1 MKMKKIYRFLLLS
14 ICFICSIN
22 IVHGQTNF
30 NKARLNKTN
39 LPANFRFI
47 YNSDGLNIF
56 ADIATPITPEKVYAY
71 VDEAARAG
79 VTSFFIS
86 PNVGMLMNY
95 PTKVGDMIGENVS
108 PELNMTIVPDTKSGL
123 IKGILNLRELL
134 KNEHDPLGLI
144 LKQAKDQKMEAFIS
158 FRPNE
163 VHAVEQKDNL
173 LLSRF
178 WKQHPE
184 WRIGNYNDSV
194 ARVYHDIMGPRTSP
208 IVTGWLSAGLNFAIP
223 EVRTYQLAMLR
234 EICER
239 YNIDGLEIDFQR
251 FPMYFKPGEET
262 RNVET
267 MTQWIRD
274 IKKMVNAVGRTKK
287 HPIMLTARI
296 MADPQQNIAIGL
308 DPATWAK
315 KKLVDFVIVSHYLHN
330 NFPLPIS
337 EYRKIFPESYP
348 IYASVEVA
356 SDIATYR
363 TIAGQLWKSQING
376 ISLFNFF
383 TTRERGAQP
392 PFDLIHQIGYP
403 AMLDSVK
410 RSEMKNQDTD
420 PILLVANKH
429 SSTLSFINPRDLEVI
444 ATIPTGPNPHEIAVT
459 PDQRYAYLSS
469 YQPPGNTISVIDL
482 VNRKQIKTIQT
493 GQYTRIHGTAMAPD
507 GKNAYFTA
515 GQSGFVVEIDT
526 KTNEIT
532 RSIPTYGKISHMV
545 YVSRDGLRLYT
556 ANIGTE
562 NVSVIDRK
570 TGNLIAQIPCGGGS
584 EGMSFTPDDK
594 YLWVGNQTAGTI
606 TVVDLATYKPIET
619 FPCKGMPVRIK
630 FTNDGKFAL
639 VPGWVKDGT
648 LTVIDVASRKE
659 LKRIKVGSYAIGIEL
674 SPDERFAF
682 VGCEDSLEAQIMPDG
697 SERVKVN
704 TKDSDGIH
712 VIDMKTLSVVAKIKS
727 GLGPDPMVMWY
738 PPK

>member
-1 MKMKKIYRFLLLS
+1 MKMKNANWLLS
-14 ICFICSIN
+14 ICFICSLN
-22 IVHGQTNF
+22 IVQAQTSF
-30 NKARLNKTN
+30 SKSKLDKTN

-56 ADIATPITPEKVYAY
+56 ADIAQPITPEKVYRY

-86 PNVGMLMNY
+86 PNIGMPMNY

-108 PELNMTIVPDTKSGL
+108 PELSKTITPDTKSGL
-123 IKGILNLRELL
+123 VKAILNLRALL
-134 KNEHDPLGLI
+134 QNGHDPLGLI
-144 LKQAKDQKMEAFIS
+144 IKRAKAQKMEAFIS

-173 LLSRF
+173 VLSRF
-178 WKQHPE
+178 WKEHPE
-184 WRIGNYNDSV
+184 WRIGKYNDSV
-194 ARVYHDIMGPRTSP
+194 TKVYHDIMGPRTSP
-208 IVTGWLSAGLNFAIP
+208 VVTGWLPAGLNFAIP
-223 EVRTYQLAMLR
+223 EVRAHQLAILR
-234 EICER
+234 EMCER
-239 YNIDGLEIDFQR
+239 YNLDGLEIDFQR
-251 FPMYFKPGEET
+251 FPMYFKPGEEA
-262 RNVET
+262 RHIET
-267 MTQWIRD
+267 MTQWVRD
-274 IKKMVNAVGRTKK
+274 VKKMVDAVGRTKK
-287 HPIMLTARI
+287 HRIMLTARI
-296 MADPQQNIAIGL
+296 MAEPQQNIAIGL

-315 KKLVDFVIVSHYLHN
+315 EKLVDFVIVSHYLHN

-337 EYRKIFPESYP
+337 EYRKILPDSFP
-348 IYASVEVA
+348 IYASVEVE
-356 SDIATYR
+356 SNMATYR
-363 TIAGQLWKSQING
+363 AIAGQLWKSQING

-383 TTRERGAQP
+383 TTRERGVQP

-403 AMLDSVK
+403 AVLDSVK
-410 RSEMKNQDTD
+410 RSEMKNQDTE

-429 SSTLSFINPRDLEVI
+429 SNTLSFINPRALEVI
-444 ATIPTGPNPHEIAVT
+444 QTISTGPNPHEITVT

-469 YQPPGNTISVIDL
+469 YEPPGNTISVIDL
-482 VNRKQIKTIQT
+482 VNRKQIKTIHT

-515 GQSGFVVEIDT
+515 GQTGFVIEIDT

-532 RSIPTYGKISHMV
+532 RSIPTHGKISHMV

-570 TGNLIAQIPCGGGS
+570 TGNLIAQIPCGGGA

-606 TVVDLATYKPIET
+606 TIVDLATYKPIET
-619 FPCKGMPVRIK
+619 FACKGMPVRIK

-648 LTVIDVASRKE
+648 LTVIDVATRKE
-659 LKRIKVGSYAIGIEL
+659 LKRIKVGSYAIGVEL
-674 SPDERFAF
+674 SPDEQFAF

-697 SERVKVN
+697 SERIKVN

-712 VIDMKTLSVVAKIKS
+712 VIDMKTLSVVATIKS